1 MPNIREMSIEV
12 KIPSYFQRYT
22 NGVDIAEVNGTTVGE
37 CLHDLVKQFPDI
49 KSMLFYEPDGLDECI
64 AICVNREVLT
74 AWDEPMRR
82 GVVDG
87 DEISLL
93 VMAAGG

>member
-1 MPNIREMSIEV
+1 MSIKV
-12 KIPSYFQRYT
+12 IIPSYFQRYT
-22 NGVDIAEVNGTTVGE
+22 NGADVADVNGTTVGE
-37 CLHDLVKQFPDI
+37 CLNDLIQQFPDI
-49 KSMLFYEPDGLDECI
+49 KSMLFYEPGGLDECI
-64 AICVNREVLT
+64 AVCVNREVLT

-82 GVVDG
+82 LVVDG